1 MPYPADLIT
10 SWKKKMKP
18 LSCSMLPEE
27 MFSSL
32 IATDLKD
39 KITTATEADELTTKI
54 KDCLQKQL
62 PLPMRTALSDWSLTD
77 SLIIYK
83 GKIYVLTNMEL

>member
-1 MPYPADLIT
+1 
-10 SWKKKMKP
+10 
-18 LSCSMLPEE
+18 MLPEE